1 MRELMR
7 ISVIRVTAAVACMR
21 RHGPETGLNSDD
33 DGHCVNTYSAVLRR
47 YTWQCLYLISV
58 NRCIWLVNVSY

>member
-7 ISVIRVTAAVACMR
+7 ISVIRVTAAVAFMR